1 MIPTDADTAWLLDR
15 TRIVETVYRYATG
28 IDLRDWELYR
38 SIFAEQV
45 TMDFSSWNGRP
56 PVTLDADEWVADVV
70 PLFEGL
76 DATQHTLSQPIV
88 EIDGDRATC
97 TVYMKAE
104 HFLWNDRGDDWH
116 SLGGYY
122 TDTLVRTDA
131 GWRIDGVTLTVL
143 WNKGNRG
150 VLQLARERTAK
161 RAVE

>member
-1 MIPTDADTAWLLDR
+1 MEPTETDLAWLVDR

-28 IDLRDWELYR
+28 IDRRDWDLYR
-38 SIFAEQV
+38 SVFADEV

-56 PVTLDADEWVADVV
+56 AVTMPADEWVAGVV

-76 DATQHTLSQPIV
+76 DATQHVLTQPTV

-97 TVYMKAE
+97 TVYMSAE

-116 SLGGYY
+116 SLGGWY
-122 TDTLVRTDA
+122 TDTLVRTAD

-150 VLQLARERTAK
+150 VLHLARERTAK
-161 RAVE
+161 REAE